1 MSPPCGWL
9 GTRTARTRG
18 EGDPRDDSESARDRF
33 ERDEARVVSEL
44 HFFRSG
50 IGKRSDAVTE
60 FVFVRP
66 WWLAAVPAGL
76 ALVWW
81 LRRQWD
87 RRGSWESIVDP
98 VLLPHLV
105 VGTGSAQR
113 EWPWAAMA
121 VAVIVAA
128 TALAGPA
135 FERLEQP
142 VFRSLAAR
150 VIALDVSR
158 SMDASDLSP
167 SRMVRARHKV
177 SDLLRHGAD
186 GRAGLVV
193 FAGDAFAVAPLT
205 RDADTLV
212 HLLSAIDTSVIPVQ
226 GSRPD
231 LGLEMARDLLEQGRA
246 TAGEIILVTDGMKG
260 PRTRDTAETIAGS
273 GIRVSVLAVGTE
285 EGAPVRLPEG
295 GFLKSP
301 NGDIVVPGVDMTA
314 LRSVAGAGKG
324 RFSHVTADDSDVE
337 WLLGTRIDD
346 PWRRSLEEID
356 RTTDEWRDEG
366 PWLVL
371 ALLPIAALAFRRG
384 WLLGLPLVLS
394 ISAPEVGAFEFADL
408 WARRDQQAAQAIER
422 GDTDRAVAV
431 APDHRW
437 RGTALYRGGRYD
449 ESAAAFTAG
458 DSADDHYNRGNAL
471 ARAGDLR
478 GALEAYDEALAR
490 SPGHEDAEHNRK
502 IVESLIR
509 TQPEHRSGEGERDG
523 TGTTDAQG
531 AGSGSPNPGARR
543 PDEELQAGQR
553 EQSGEGAPKAQG
565 GAHGGERARSAQAS
579 EGSRGTRD
587 GEEYEVDAE
596 GGSGASADRT
606 LGGFDAEHSL
616 TEEQRLAY
624 EQWLR
629 RIPDDPAGLLRRK
642 FALEYRTR
650 GERPPGRSDAW

>member
-1 MSPPCGWL
+1 MDL
-9 GTRTARTRG
+9 RRTGAGARG
-18 EGDPRDDSESARDRF
+18 S
-33 ERDEARVVSEL
+33 
-44 HFFRSG
+44 
-50 IGKRSDAVTE
+50 AVTE
-60 FVFVRP
+60 LVFVRP

-81 LRRQWD
+81 LRRHWD

-98 VLLPHLV
+98 ALLPHLV
-105 VGTGSAQR
+105 VGTGSPRR
-113 EWPWAAMA
+113 EWPWAVMA

-135 FERLEQP
+135 FVRLDQP

-177 SDLLRHGAD
+177 SDLLRRSGD
-186 GRAGLVV
+186 GRTGLVV
-193 FAGDAFAVAPLT
+193 FAGDAFVVAPLT

-212 HLLSAIDTSVIPVQ
+212 HLLSAIDTSVVPVQ

-231 LGLEMARDLLEQGRA
+231 LGLEMARELLEQGRA
-246 TAGEIILVTDGMKG
+246 TAGEIILVTDGVKG
-260 PRTRDTAETIAGS
+260 PRTRDTAETIAGK
-273 GIRVSVLAVGTE
+273 GIRVSVLAAGTE
-285 EGAPVRLPEG
+285 EGAPVPLPEG
-295 GFLKSP
+295 GFLESP
-301 NGDIVVPGVDMTA
+301 SGDIVVPGVDMTA

-324 RFSHVTADDSDVE
+324 RFSIATADDTDVD
-337 WLLGTRIDD
+337 WLLGARVDD
-346 PWRRSLEEID
+346 PWRRSLEEMD

-371 ALLPIAALAFRRG
+371 ALLPLAALAFRRG
-384 WLLGLPLVLS
+384 WLLVLPLALS
-394 ISAPEVGAFEFADL
+394 MPSPDAGAFELADL
-408 WARRDQQAAQAIER
+408 WARRDQQAARAIER

-437 RGTALYRGGRYD
+437 RGAALYRGGRYD
-449 ESAAAFTAG
+449 ESAGAFTEG

-478 GALEAYDEALAR
+478 GALDAYGEALAR
-490 SPGHEDAEHNRK
+490 HPGHEDAEHNRK

-509 TQPEHRSGEGERDG
+509 TQPEPRDGDGERDG
-523 TGTTDAQG
+523 TGATDAQG
-531 AGSGSPNPGARR
+531 ADAGAPDGAARR
-543 PDEELQAGQR
+543 ADEELQAGER
-553 EQSGEGAPKAQG
+553 DESGEGAPRAQG

-579 EGSRGTRD
+579 EGSRATRD
-587 GEEYEVDAE
+587 GEEHEVDAR
-596 GGSGASADRT
+596 GGSAAGADRT
-606 LGGFDAEHSL
+606 RGGFGDEHPL

-629 RIPDDPAGLLRRK
+629 RIPDDPGGLLRRK
-642 FALEYRTR
+642 FALEYRAR
-650 GERPPGRSDAW
+650 GERRPSPTDAW

>member
-1 MSPPCGWL
+1 M
-9 GTRTARTRG
+9 T
-18 EGDPRDDSESARDRF
+18 
-33 ERDEARVVSEL
+33 EL
-44 HFFRSG
+44 
-50 IGKRSDAVTE
+50 
-60 FVFVRP
+60 VFVRP
-66 WWLAAVPAGL
+66 WWLATVPAGL

-81 LRRQWD
+81 LRRHWD

-98 VLLPHLV
+98 ALLPHLV
-105 VGTGSAQR
+105 VGVGSPRR
-113 EWPWAAMA
+113 EWPWAVMA
-121 VAVIVAA
+121 IAVIVAA

-167 SRMVRARHKV
+167 SRMVRARHKA
-177 SDLLRHGAD
+177 SDLLRRGGD
-186 GRAGLVV
+186 GRIGLVV
-193 FAGDAFAVAPLT
+193 FAGDAFVVAPLT

-231 LGLEMARDLLEQGRA
+231 LGLEMARELLEQGHA
-246 TAGEIILVTDGMKG
+246 TVGEVILVTDGVKG
-260 PRTRDTAETIAGS
+260 PRTRDTAETIAGK

-285 EGAPVRLPEG
+285 EGAPVPLPEG
-295 GFLKSP
+295 GFLKSLS
-301 NGDIVVPGVDMTA
+301 GEIVVPGVDMAA

-324 RFSHVTADDSDVE
+324 RFSTVTADDSDVD
-337 WLLGTRIDD
+337 WLLGTRVDD
-346 PWRRSLEEID
+346 PWRRSLEEVD
-356 RTTDEWRDEG
+356 RTTDEWRDVG

-371 ALLPIAALAFRRG
+371 ALLPLAALAFRRG
-384 WLLGLPLVLS
+384 WLLVLPLALS
-394 ISAPEVGAFEFADL
+394 IPAPDAGALEFADL
-408 WARRDQQAAQAIER
+408 WARRDQQAARAIER

-449 ESAAAFTAG
+449 ESAGAFTAG
-458 DSADDHYNRGNAL
+458 DSAGDHYNRGTAL

-478 GALEAYDEALAR
+478 GALDAYGEALAR
-490 SPGHEDAEHNRK
+490 HPGHEDAEHNRK

-509 TQPEHRSGEGERDG
+509 AQPEPRDGDGERDG
-523 TGTTDAQG
+523 SGTTDAQG
-531 AGSGSPNPGARR
+531 AGAGAPEGAERR
-543 PDEELQAGQR
+543 FDEELQAGER
-553 EQSGEGAPKAQG
+553 DESGEGAPRAQG

-579 EGSRGTRD
+579 EGSRATRD
-587 GEEYEVDAE
+587 GEEHEVDAR
-596 GGSGASADRT
+596 GGSAASADRT
-606 LGGFDAEHSL
+606 RGGFGRENPL

-629 RIPDDPAGLLRRK
+629 RIPDDPGGLLRRK
-642 FALEYRTR
+642 FALEYRAR
-650 GERPPGRSDAW
+650 GQRLPSRSDAW